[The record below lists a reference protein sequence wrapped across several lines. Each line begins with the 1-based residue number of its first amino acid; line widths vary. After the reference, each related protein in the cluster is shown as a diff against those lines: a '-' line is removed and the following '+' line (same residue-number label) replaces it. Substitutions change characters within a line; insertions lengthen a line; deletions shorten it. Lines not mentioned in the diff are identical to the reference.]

1 MTNDPL
7 IALLSEQIQICMLP
21 SLKVDL
27 DEVQTL
33 PMHFKDYHSMLE
45 QELPKLYDLLH
56 KNEVV
61 LLNDLPYQ
69 EVFTLRMNCDSCNLY
84 SFIITDSSESRF
96 VAL

>member
-1 MTNDPL
+1 MANDPL
-7 IALLSEQIQICMLP
+7 IALISEQIQICMLP

-33 PMHFKDYHSMLE
+33 PTHFKDYHCMLE

-61 LLNDLPYQ
+61 LLHDLPYQ
-69 EVFTLRMNCDSCNLY
+69 EVLTSRINCDASNLDP
-84 SFIITDSSESRF
+84 FIITDSSQTRF
-96 VAL
+96 AAL